1 MIFKTTYKNKDFISF
16 SNQLLGTPFSFLNKL
31 KMNGVGSGRMMI
43 AELSEKLK
51 PKQKQFSEI
60 DYGNIE
66 MRPNGIIVH
75 YSNRLELYSWCIPYY
90 KLVIYNSSFYSIH
103 SEGNFIKF
111 TKNKN
116 YLENKKFISKMV
128 NYKNE
133 YLNLDYYDG

>member
-31 KMNGVGSGRMMI
+31 KMNGVGSSRMMI
-43 AELSEKLK
+43 TELSEKLK
-51 PKQKQFSEI
+51 PNQKQFSEI

-66 MRPNGIIVH
+66 MCPNGIIVH
-75 YSNRLELYSWCIPYY
+75 FSNRLERYSWCIPYY

-128 NYKNE
+128 DYKNE